1 MNRNDDIM
9 YEVLPGEQQQQQD
22 NDDYENL
29 TSN

>member
-9 YEVLPGEQQQQQD
+9 YEVLPGEQQQQE

-29 TSN
+29 ASN